1 MLGARAVVANFPKMC
16 NRARDTSKPRLIDVD
31 RPASE
36 AVPNDPDSDFDDP
49 APMPPKK
56 RAKKE
61 AAPRSGKHLPKKI
74 PRINACGVK
83 NLDRTLLELR
93 DNYPS
98 SQVALCLLNESLE
111 EHNAVQTTG
120 SDSLFVA
127 TTRDGTS
134 YKLAADEDDLDE
146 NEFMGLFAS
155 GPYDRADPGV
165 CDEII
170 KYLERSNYHY
180 VIVVDA
186 SERGNILARLAAR
199 VAMLKWARLD
209 APAAAVSIF
218 LGDGRYE
225 LPPAPTSA
233 KWKAA
238 LERVKRGRSWAEVR
252 EHARE
257 WFLSL

>member
-1 MLGARAVVANFPKMC
+1 MW
-16 NRARDTSKPRLIDVD
+16 NRAHNVSKPRLIDVD

-49 APMPPKK
+49 APLPPKK
-56 RAKKE
+56 RAKK
-61 AAPRSGKHLPKKI
+61 ASKPNKHIPKAV

-93 DNYPS
+93 DNCPN
-98 SQVALCLLNESLE
+98 SQVALCLLSESLLDVD
-111 EHNAVQTTG
+111 AVRRCAPV
-120 SDSLFVA
+120 SIFVA
-127 TTRDGTS
+127 KTRDGTS
-134 YKLAADEDDLDE
+134 YRLTADEDDLDE

-170 KYLERSNYHY
+170 KHLEMGNYHY

-186 SERGNILARLAAR
+186 SERGTNLARLAAR
-199 VAMLKWARLD
+199 VAMLKWTRLARD
-209 APAAAVSIF
+209 GEVAASI
-218 LGDGRYE
+218 LMGGVRYE
-225 LPPAPTSA
+225 LAPAPTDA

>member
-1 MLGARAVVANFPKMC
+1 MW
-16 NRARDTSKPRLIDVD
+16 NRARDASRPRLIDVD
-31 RPASE
+31 RPVSE

-49 APMPPKK
+49 APLPPKK
-56 RAKKE
+56 RAKRDE
-61 AAPRSGKHLPKKI
+61 HAPRPWKHLPKKI

-98 SQVALCLLNESLE
+98 SQVSLCLLSESLE
-111 EHNAVQTTG
+111 EHSAVQTTG
-120 SDSLFVA
+120 SDSRFVA

-134 YKLAADEDDLDE
+134 YKLAADENDLDE

-170 KYLERSNYHY
+170 KHLEMGNYHY

-186 SERGNILARLAAR
+186 SERGTNLARLAAR
-199 VAMLKWARLD
+199 VAMLKWTRLA
-209 APAAAVSIF
+209 APAAFVSI
-218 LGDGRYE
+218 LMGDGQYE
-225 LPPAPTSA
+225 LPPAPTNA

-252 EHARE
+252 EHARD

>member
-1 MLGARAVVANFPKMC
+1 MW
-16 NRARDTSKPRLIDVD
+16 NRAHNVSKPRLIDVD

-49 APMPPKK
+49 APLPPKK
-56 RAKKE
+56 RAKK
-61 AAPRSGKHLPKKI
+61 ASKPNKHVPKAV

-83 NLDRTLLELR
+83 NLDRTLLEIR
-93 DNYPS
+93 DIDPS
-98 SQVALCLLNESLE
+98 SQVTLCLLSESLKDVD
-111 EHNAVQTTG
+111 AVRWCAPV
-120 SDSLFVA
+120 SLFVA
-127 TTRDGTS
+127 KTRDGTS
-134 YKLAADEDDLDE
+134 YRLTADEDELDE

-170 KYLERSNYHY
+170 KYLEMGDEHHY
-180 VIVVDA
+180 VVVVDA
-186 SERGNILARLAAR
+186 SERGTNLARLAAG
-199 VAMLKWARLD
+199 VAMLKWERQCEVPRNAQ
-209 APAAAVSIF
+209 
-218 LGDGRYE
+218 
-225 LPPAPTSA
+225 LPKPTDT

-238 LERVKRGRSWAEVR
+238 LTRARTGRSWAEVR

>member
-1 MLGARAVVANFPKMC
+1 MW
-16 NRARDTSKPRLIDVD
+16 NRAHNVSKPRLIDVD

-49 APMPPKK
+49 APLPPKK

-61 AAPRSGKHLPKKI
+61 SKPNKHVPKAV

-83 NLDRTLLELR
+83 NLDRTLLEVR
-93 DNYPS
+93 DNDPN
-98 SQVALCLLNESLE
+98 SQFTLCLLSESLKDVD
-111 EHNAVQTTG
+111 AVHWCAPA
-120 SDSLFVA
+120 SLFVA
-127 TTRDGTS
+127 KTRDGTS
-134 YKLAADEDDLDE
+134 YRLTADEDDLDE

-170 KYLERSNYHY
+170 KNLEMGEHHY
-180 VIVVDA
+180 VVVVDA
-186 SERGNILARLAAR
+186 SERGTNLARLAAG
-199 VAMLKWARLD
+199 VAMLKWARACKAKD
-209 APAAAVSIF
+209 EAAF
-218 LGDGRYE
+218 LRNASRNAQ
-225 LPPAPTSA
+225 LPKPTDT

-238 LERVKRGRSWAEVR
+238 LTGCARGRSWAEVR